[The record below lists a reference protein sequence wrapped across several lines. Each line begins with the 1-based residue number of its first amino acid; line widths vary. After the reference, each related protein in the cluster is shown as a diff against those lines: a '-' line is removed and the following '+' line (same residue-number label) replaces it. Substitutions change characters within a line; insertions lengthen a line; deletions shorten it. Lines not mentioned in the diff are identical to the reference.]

1 MYPVTLALHS
11 WLRWLV
17 LAAGVLAVLRALAG
31 LFGPRPWTPADDK
44 AGRWFTLTLD
54 VQTLL
59 GLLLYGV
66 LSPVTRNAL
75 ADMGAAMGTASL
87 RFWAVEHVFAM
98 LLAVVLAHIGRAR
111 ARRPSAAARKHRTAL
126 IFLGAAVLLVLA
138 GMPWPWSSADPR
150 PLVRL
155 P

>member
-1 MYPVTLALHS
+1 MYPATLALHS
-11 WLRWLV
+11 WLRWIV

-44 AGRWFTLTLD
+44 AGRWFTLSMDLQL
-54 VQTLL
+54 VL

-66 LSPVTRNAL
+66 LSPVARNAL
-75 ADMGAAMGTASL
+75 ADMGSAMGTASL
-87 RFWAVEHVFAM
+87 RFWAVEHIVAM
-98 LLAVVLAHIGRAR
+98 ILAVVLAHLGRVR
-111 ARRPSAAARKHRTAL
+111 ARRGRTAAAQHRTTL
-126 IFLGAAVLLVLA
+126 IFFGLTLVLLFA

-150 PLVRL
+150 PLFRL

>member
-1 MYPVTLALHS
+1 MYPATLALHS

-17 LAAGVLAVLRALAG
+17 LAAGALAVLRAVVG

-66 LSPVTRNAL
+66 LSPVTRNAF
-75 ADMGAAMGTASL
+75 ADMGTAMGTASL
-87 RFWAVEHVFAM
+87 RFWAVEHIVAM
-98 LLAVVLAHIGRAR
+98 LLAVILAHVGKAR
-111 ARRPSAAARKHRTAL
+111 TRRPPTAAAKHRTAL
-126 IFLGAAVLLVLA
+126 IFFGVALLLLAA

-150 PLVRL
+150 PLMRL